1 MMQPHE
7 MTFAEFVEATHPSG
21 GMNRYA
27 HLGGSKDGQA
37 YNVFLSG
44 EAAEKLPKSLRAQ
57 EFRDVTLEALTEKLG
72 LNPGSF
78 RDNVRVAEIVAV
90 RHAYM
95 ANVLEASCIDRLS
108 PVVQQ
113 EYGLLD
119 DFLKHPVI
127 REQVAAQLALSS
139 ALTPAMAAA
148 RAKLGPD
155 ITERAAA
162 GASRGTIVARND
174 QFTVQDIGGGQ
185 VVAHENKR
193 LLGQA
198 QEGDEVTVS
207 YYKGKGQ
214 VIVERGQEISEPFV
228 DAVSGDMAVLLTN
241 AKSSAGVQMVLF
253 NSLGTVAEFADAH
266 NLTKDFVRQAMKAR
280 DASPPKDVAQE
291 AVRTP
296 VGAPFIDDETGNIA
310 LQYKE
315 GARTF
320 TAVFHSANA
329 FAMNAHEFNA
339 TPAHVQQAKTVE
351 REAGPRDPVR
361 EDIRMLKTLV
371 KAGSDMEQ
379 PNVERGRYAGPVIAT
394 SRLHVLQD
402 AGRDTVIVHDKRDL
416 DKVPQL
422 NARMTVAYKEGRG
435 AVDVRA
441 AERGGRA

>member
-1 MMQPHE
+1 MQPHE
-7 MTFAEFVEATHPSG
+7 MTYAEFVAATHASG

-27 HLGGSKDGQA
+27 HLGGTKDGQA

-44 EAAEKLPKSLRAQ
+44 EAAERLPKSLRVQ

-72 LNPGSF
+72 LNPKSF
-78 RDNVRVAEIVAV
+78 RDNVKVAEIVAT

-95 ANVLEASCIDRLS
+95 ANVLEASCTEQLS
-108 PVVQQ
+108 PIVHQ

-127 REQVAAQLALSS
+127 QQQVAEQLELST

-162 GASRGTIVARND
+162 GASRGKIVARND
-174 QFTVQDIGGGQ
+174 QFTVQDLGNGQ

-193 LLGQA
+193 LLAQA
-198 QEGDEVTVS
+198 QEGDEVTVT

-214 VIVERGQEISEPFV
+214 VIVEQGQEISEPFI
-228 DAVSGDMAVLLTN
+228 DSVSGDMAVLLTN
-241 AKSSAGVQMVLF
+241 PKSSAGVQMVLF
-253 NSLGTVAEFADAH
+253 NSLGTVAEFAEAH
-266 NLTKDFVRQAMKAR
+266 NLNKDFVRQAMKAR
-280 DASPPKDVAQE
+280 DANPPKEVAQE
-291 AVRTP
+291 ATRTP
-296 VGAPFIDDETGNIA
+296 VGAPFIDDITGDIA
-310 LQYKE
+310 LEYKE

-320 TAVFHSANA
+320 TAVFHSAAA
-329 FAMNAHEFNA
+329 FAKNAHEFNA
-339 TPAHVQQAKTVE
+339 TPIHVRQAQDIE
-351 REAGPRDPVR
+351 RAAGPRDAVR
-361 EDIRMLKTLV
+361 EDIRNLKTLV
-371 KAGSDMEQ
+371 GPRTEMEQ
-379 PNVERGRYAGPVIAT
+379 PNVDRGRYAGPVVAT

-402 AGRDTVIVHDKRDL
+402 TGRDTVVVHDKRNL

-435 AVDVRA
+435 AVEVRA
-441 AERGGRA
+441 AERGGRG